1 MTPLWAVAAILLWGG
16 LATFSLAAIMFAS
29 QQLGW
34 SRMNWSLLL
43 GTLVTGD
50 RHLATLFGFL
60 LSFLLGYAVAFL
72 CFALFALTGGAGVWK
87 GLAVGLVLGAIQ
99 LVVILPL
106 LVLFHPR
113 IASEY
118 DGPSVVRRLEPP
130 GFLALNFG
138 YRTPLVILVAYAVY
152 GAVLGAGYGLIL

>member
-16 LATFSLAAIMFAS
+16 LATFALAAIMFAS
-29 QQLGW
+29 QHLGW
-34 SRMNWSLLL
+34 SRMNWSLLV

-50 RHLATLFGFL
+50 RRLAPLFGFL
-60 LSFLLGYAVAFL
+60 LSCLLGYAVAFV

-106 LVLFHPR
+106 LVLCHPR

-118 DGPSVVRRLEPP
+118 DGPSAIRRLEPP
-130 GFLALNFG
+130 GFLALHLG
-138 YRTPLVILVAYAVY
+138 YPTPLETQAAHAVY
-152 GAVLGAGYGLIL
+152 GAQLGAGYGLIH